1 MAAELSAEQVREKHI
16 RDMGPEL
23 GPVYHE
29 LSDEVAW
36 LHAKWNQYRQ
46 LFGHSEERVDLLNR
60 VGGHFFRIVQDALWD
75 NVILHIARLT
85 DTITSGPKS
94 SPKDNLTL
102 RRLPEVIPNA
112 GRKKEVEAL
121 IDTALL
127 SSSFARDWRNRSLAH
142 IDLKLALQTGANP
155 LPGISREQVENTLSA
170 FRSVLNKLDEMYW
183 QSETAYEHFMAAG
196 GEGDDVIFFIRAGLK
211 AEDAR
216 MERLR
221 QGKPLPEDL
230 NEP

>member
-1 MAAELSAEQVREKHI
+1 MAGELLAEQVREKHI

-23 GPVYHE
+23 GSVYHE

-46 LFGHSEERVDLLNR
+46 LFGHSPERVELLNT
-60 VGGHFFRIVQDALWD
+60 VGSHFFHIVQDALWD

-85 DTITSGPKS
+85 DPIKS
-94 SPKDNLTL
+94 SGKDNLTL
-102 RRLPEVIPNA
+102 LRLPEVIPNA
-112 GRKKEVEAL
+112 ALKEEVKAL
-121 IDTALL
+121 VDAALL
-127 SSSFARDWRNRSLAH
+127 SSSFARDWRNRKLAH
-142 IDLKLALQTGANP
+142 IDLALALQEGAQP
-155 LPGISREQVENTLSA
+155 LPGISRDNVENALSKV
-170 FRSVLNKLDEMYW
+170 RSALNKLSVKYW
-183 QSETAYEHFMAAG
+183 QSETAYEHFIAAG
-196 GEGDDVIFFIRAGLK
+196 GEGNDVIYFIRVGLK

-230 NEP
+230 QHDDDA

>member
-1 MAAELSAEQVREKHI
+1 MAEELSAEQVLEKCI
-16 RDMGPEL
+16 RDMGPKL

-29 LSDEVAW
+29 LSNEVAW

-46 LFGHSEERVDLLNR
+46 LYGHSEERVDLLNR
-60 VGGHFFRIVQDALWD
+60 AGGHFFRIVQDALWD

-85 DTITSGPKS
+85 DPIKSGRR
-94 SPKDNLTL
+94 DNLTL
-102 RRLPEVIPNA
+102 LRLPEVIPNA
-112 GRKKEVEAL
+112 SLKKEVKAL
-121 IDTALL
+121 IDTALS
-127 SSSFARDWRNRSLAH
+127 SSSFARDWRHRSLAH
-142 IDLKLALQTGANP
+142 IDLELALRTGANP
-155 LPGISREQVENTLSA
+155 LPGISREQVENTLLA
-170 FRSVLNKLDEMYW
+170 FRSVLNKLDDMYW
-183 QSETAYEHFMAAG
+183 QSETAYEYFDAGG
-196 GEGDDVIFFIRAGLK
+196 GEGDDVIYFIRAGLK